1 MNDLCNLNGI
11 REKKQ
16 NMVMRFDELKKH
28 PPLTEDDIRI
38 IENARQSSVWAAPQ
52 RITGPV
58 L

>member
-1 MNDLCNLNGI
+1 MQFEWDK
-11 REKKQ
+11 EKKQ